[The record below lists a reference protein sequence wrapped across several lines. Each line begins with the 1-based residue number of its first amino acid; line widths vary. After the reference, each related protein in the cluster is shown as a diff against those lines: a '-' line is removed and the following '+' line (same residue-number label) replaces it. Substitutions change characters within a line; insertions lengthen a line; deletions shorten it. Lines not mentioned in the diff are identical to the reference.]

1 MNCILWLNSL
11 LQWFLSLWHK
21 FTCVCTIVTYK
32 TCSEDQKI
40 FCFLHTLLCSSCI
53 SDEKNQEKKL
63 LKQPI
68 YAFHSNIPTAVTNAD
83 MPPTLVALPLSAL
96 HPYH

>member
-1 MNCILWLNSL
+1 MDPLGVLKAALKAPAENGVPKKTLDTSLLMNCILWLNSL

-53 SDEKNQEKKL
+53 SDEKNQEKKG
-63 LKQPI
+63 
-68 YAFHSNIPTAVTNAD
+68 A
-83 MPPTLVALPLSAL
+83 
-96 HPYH
+96 